1 MRVSINTEETLYWA
15 ESLLPEGGEA
25 VTHQIADSFPQFT
38 VLQVP
43 LGSDADGSAET
54 VAMTADAARIE
65 AGLETEDGSDL
76 RVEFITVVRGHTDQA
91 VSLVT
96 AVASMI
102 SQDPFS
108 LSPQP
113 GLILPELASSLD
125 SSMTAKHGLL
135 VIPFLWDDGVPHLH
149 EVVATGRRSKEA
161 QEGGAGAVEFTHP
174 GRLTLPVQ
182 LIMLTDE
189 ELEIAEQ
196 QGVDTLQR
204 KLVETGA
211 DLHNPWR

>member
-1 MRVSINTEETLYWA
+1 MLRI
-15 ESLLPEGGEA
+15 
-25 VTHQIADSFPQFT
+25 H
-38 VLQVP
+38 
-43 LGSDADGSAET
+43 LGSGAEGSAET

-76 RVEFITVVRGHTDQA
+76 RVEFITVVQGHTDQA
-91 VSLVT
+91 VNLVT

-102 SQDPFS
+102 SQDPFT

-113 GLILPELASSLD
+113 GLLLPELASTLD
-125 SSMTAKHGLL
+125 PTMTAKHGLL
-135 VIPFLWDDGVPHLH
+135 VVPFLWDDGVPHLH
-149 EVVATGRRSKEA
+149 EVAATGRRSKEA
-161 QEGGAGAVEFTHP
+161 QAGSSESVEFTHP

-182 LIMLTDE
+182 LVMLTDE

-196 QGVDTLQR
+196 QGVDTLQQ